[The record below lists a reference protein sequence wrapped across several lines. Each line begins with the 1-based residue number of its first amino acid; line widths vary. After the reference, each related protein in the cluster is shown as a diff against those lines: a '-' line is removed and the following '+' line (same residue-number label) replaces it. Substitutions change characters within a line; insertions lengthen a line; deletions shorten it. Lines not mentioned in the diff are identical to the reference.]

1 MTASNAQ
8 ALMDAAVASCIAN
21 GLDIQVAVTQAIN
34 KQTPSGGPLDPN
46 APAA

>member
-1 MTASNAQ
+1 MAASDAQ
-8 ALMDAAVASCIAN
+8 QLVDAAVAACISE
-21 GLDIQVAVTQAIN
+21 GLDINVAVAQAIN